1 MNEKIVAAIG
11 NFDGVHIGH
20 DKIIK
25 KCIDIGNKKNI
36 PKYIITFDYNDNFF
50 KKFDKRTRKIY
61 GEVGKKKILSYY
73 NIDGIISIKLTKEI
87 SNMEPE
93 DFVEKILIET
103 YKIDYIVAGYNFHF
117 GYKAKGDIN
126 LLKILGEK
134 HKFGVKIIDEVLYKN
149 EDVSST
155 SIRKLIEAGEINKAN
170 KLLINDYKI
179 FIKEHKILYREE
191 KEILIKKGD
200 FAYPKAGKYRIQE
213 NNYVSIKNENGEI
226 CFCFNDAFSD
236 EEIIFKNWV
245 YKKKKIC

>member
-134 HKFGVKIIDEVLYKN
+134 YNFGVKIIDEVLYKN
-149 EDVSST
+149 KDVSST
-155 SIRKLIEAGEINKAN
+155 SIRKLIEKGKIKKAN
-170 KLLINDYKI
+170 KLLINNYTI
-179 FIKEHKILYREE
+179 FLKEHEILY
-191 KEILIKKGD
+191 KSSNEILIKKGS
-200 FAYPKAGKYRIQE
+200 FAYPKEGIYKIQD
-213 NNYVSIKNENGEI
+213 NNEIQTYNENGEI
-226 CFCFNDAFSD
+226 RLIFKKPFTNG
-236 EEIIFKNWV
+236 EIIFK
-245 YKKKKIC
+245 K